1 MKLNAC
7 NKYKESNKAL
17 LEGLKAKG
25 WEIDRFGHA
34 KRETDG
40 KLYRYKFQHHTIRF
54 EVQVVHA
61 ADRYIP
67 ESREWVRIKTLKY
80 TAKVK

>member
-7 NKYKESNKAL
+7 NKYKDANKAML
-17 LEGLKAKG
+17 IGLKAKG
-25 WEIDRFGHA
+25 WDIDRFGHA

-67 ESREWVRIKTLKY
+67 ESKEWVRIKTFDY
-80 TAKVK
+80 AAKTV